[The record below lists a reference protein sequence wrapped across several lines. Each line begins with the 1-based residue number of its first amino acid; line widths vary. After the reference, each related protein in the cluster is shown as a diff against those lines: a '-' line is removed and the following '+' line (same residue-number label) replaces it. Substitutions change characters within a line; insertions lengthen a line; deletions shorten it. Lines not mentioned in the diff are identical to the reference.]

1 MTKKQ
6 LEAVIKDLQLENDNL
21 RQRNK
26 ALLDSKENEF
36 EKTPLFIHTMEMEK
50 YYRSVA
56 DMYILADQTK
66 KEKQNKITRLY
77 QKLLADN
84 QALCQKHDVEYWIG
98 ISHIWEDGKVRDLE
112 RLVDSLQAQI
122 AAQKTVIAHLR
133 QYIGMPLEQQEVQA
147 ASSMP
152 AATKSKGGRPGI
164 DIQTKKRVRKMY
176 PDFTIRQIA
185 QAEGLSIGAVSKILH
200 EK

>member
-6 LEAVIKDLQLENDNL
+6 LEALIKDLQQENDNL

-26 ALLDSKENEF
+26 ALLDSKEDEF
-36 EKTPLFIHTMEMEK
+36 QKTPLYIHTMEMEK

-66 KEKQNKITRLY
+66 KEKQNKTARLY
-77 QKLLADN
+77 QKILEDN
-84 QALCQKHDVEYWIG
+84 QALCQKHDTEYWIG
-98 ISHIWEDGKVRDLE
+98 ISHIWEDGEVRDLE

-122 AAQKTVIAHLR
+122 EAQKTVISHLR
-133 QYIGMPLEQQEVQA
+133 KYIGTPLEQQEVQA

-152 AATKSKGGRPGI
+152 VTPRSKGGRPGI

-185 QAEGLSIGAVSKILH
+185 QAEGLSIGVVSKILH